1 MAKLY
6 PDYSPEKVKKMSPK
20 KETVDFLLNYSKAL
34 RINRYK
40 KLQFESFLN

>member
-6 PDYSPEKVKKMSPK
+6 SPKKAAAAPNMQPK

-34 RINRYK
+34 KIVK
-40 KLQFESFLN
+40 TAHGTFENVAN

>member
-6 PDYSPEKVKKMSPK
+6 PDHTPKKVKNMSPK